1 MALEK
6 LVKKVNKYSTRLGQA
21 YAVILA
27 FQATADMASLSINE
41 LMPKDGQTIV
51 FTSGNDEVIPLPYAV
66 TARIIDFFMYAP
78 ITLRQNLHGN
88 KVKWVSNA
96 TKREVLDGLSD
107 PKYQNVAFIGHGT
120 SFSFWAADGPVYPE
134 DVLDLPKK
142 SGELIQHTCGSG
154 SPELR
159 DALLIDPQKGYWF
172 DEPISVGKNYATAWK
187 QAIIS
192 FYK

>member
-6 LVKKVNKYSTRLGQA
+6 LIKKVSTQINQVS
-21 YAVILA
+21 AVVLA
-27 FQATADMASLSINE
+27 FQATTSIASLSINE
-41 LMPKDGQTIV
+41 FMPKDGQTIV
-51 FTSGNDEVIPLPYAV
+51 FTSGNDDLIPLPYTV

-96 TKREVLDGLSD
+96 TKKEELEGLSD

-172 DEPISVGKNYATAWK
+172 DEPISAGKNYLTAWK
-187 QAIIS
+187 QVIVS
-192 FYK
+192 F